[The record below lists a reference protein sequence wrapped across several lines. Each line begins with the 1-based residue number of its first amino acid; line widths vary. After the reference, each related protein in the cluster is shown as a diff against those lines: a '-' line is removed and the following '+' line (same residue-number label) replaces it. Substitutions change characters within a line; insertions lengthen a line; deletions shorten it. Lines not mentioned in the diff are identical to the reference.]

1 MKRIGIFAVLM
12 TALVASAW
20 SRAYDLKESE
30 GLALTGIDRI
40 VITVRSP
47 KCVAS
52 IRTLNHDILV
62 RGNDGDRRLL
72 LSLSGT
78 VRSNRRAAVPR
89 LIWEKRG
96 NEIHVSLYPDNR
108 VIIGLVSRG
117 KAAFEAGIPVGFK
130 GEVEVETYSDNLE
143 LRDLSVDSLMVRV
156 RSGNMDAVGISA
168 GSAELRCGS
177 GNIEL
182 DRIRTQEDL
191 RVITSSGNVRM
202 GEVIVGGKGTFDLS
216 SGQCIGK
223 TLYGEEL
230 EISNSSGDIEI
241 EDAAARGTLSV
252 MASSGRIDFGKTEA
266 ARIEIVSKSGNTRI
280 GDLKGEIDVQS
291 SSGNV
296 TLGLRTLTGNV
307 AVTCS
312 SGNIRLTIPAG
323 SRYSV
328 DIEVK
333 SGNVTLDDQ
342 VIGVVGQSRGE
353 IRGDANGGGTLI
365 MLRASSGN
373 VSIVH

>member
-1 MKRIGIFAVLM
+1 
-12 TALVASAW
+12 
-20 SRAYDLKESE
+20 
-30 GLALTGIDRI
+30 
-40 VITVRSP
+40 
-47 KCVAS
+47 
-52 IRTLNHDILV
+52 
-62 RGNDGDRRLL
+62 
-72 LSLSGT
+72 
-78 VRSNRRAAVPR
+78 
-89 LIWEKRG
+89 
-96 NEIHVSLYPDNR
+96 
-108 VIIGLVSRG
+108 
-117 KAAFEAGIPVGFK
+117 
-130 GEVEVETYSDNLE
+130 
-143 LRDLSVDSLMVRV
+143 
-156 RSGNMDAVGISA
+156 
-168 GSAELRCGS
+168 
-177 GNIEL
+177 
-182 DRIRTQEDL
+182 
-191 RVITSSGNVRM
+191 
-202 GEVIVGGKGTFDLS
+202 
-216 SGQCIGK
+216 
-223 TLYGEEL
+223 L